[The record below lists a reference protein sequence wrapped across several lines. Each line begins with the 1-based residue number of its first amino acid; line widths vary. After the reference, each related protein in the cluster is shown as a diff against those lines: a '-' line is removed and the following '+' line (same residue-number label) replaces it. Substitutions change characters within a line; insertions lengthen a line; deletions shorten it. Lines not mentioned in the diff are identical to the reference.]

1 MLLQRLH
8 FLRRLIPNV
17 IIYKTKE
24 RVEYSTRSF
33 VWDFGLRVR
42 SEELIIIA
50 YSLLPVPYFLLIIL

>member
-17 IIYKTKE
+17 IIYKSKE

-33 VWDFGLRVR
+33 KFGF
-42 SEELIIIA
+42 E
-50 YSLLPVPYFLLIIL
+50 ILDWALSN